1 MIAIKPHHF
10 VDIITSFGAGQRT
23 FQAHPYGHA
32 VHIVS
37 EKILNDR
44 GICLKMELG
53 IDDICKPCMHNVCG
67 VCDDKIDTSYRPS
80 APSSKSEWNLLID
93 RRWCRRLGIEQG
105 SQCTASQLCELI
117 RDKKGDITDIY
128 REIPAHMTAER
139 NANLVRGLEFYL
151 GTE

>member
-44 GICLKMELG
+44 EIGLKMELG
-53 IDDICKPCMHNVCG
+53 MDDICKPCRHNING

-80 APSSKSEWNLLID
+80 APSLKRDWNLLID
-93 RRWCRRLGIEQG
+93 QRWCRRLGIEQG
-105 SQCTASQLCELI
+105 SEFTARQLCELI
-117 RDKKGDITDIY
+117 RDKKGDITDIDQ
-128 REIPAHMTAER
+128 EIPPKMTAER
-139 NANLVRGLEFYL
+139 NANLLKGLEFFL
-151 GTE
+151 GAE